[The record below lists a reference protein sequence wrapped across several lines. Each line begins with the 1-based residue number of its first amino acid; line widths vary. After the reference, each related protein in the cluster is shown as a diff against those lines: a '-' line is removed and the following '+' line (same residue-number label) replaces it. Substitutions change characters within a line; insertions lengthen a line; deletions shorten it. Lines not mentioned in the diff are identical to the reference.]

1 MTFSRLTALF
11 TFWLTLLASLSA
23 QAGFFDRKN
32 DFLPAEQAFAFS
44 AQVSAQQAQLHWQI
58 APEYYLYEK
67 SIRVTAGGAPIGELA
82 LPKSEPHH
90 DDFFGEVGI
99 YRDEL
104 NINVPLSQA
113 AGQRELTVEYQGC
126 TANFCYPP
134 QTQVVMLTQAGGE
147 QSAVASTPSR
157 AQGSDAAHASTEMQ
171 SAVDAPAASELNVWW
186 FFVLGLGLAFTPC
199 VLPML
204 PLLSSIVIGQQQRPN
219 TTRALL
225 LSISYVQG
233 MALTY
238 TALGLL
244 VVSIGL
250 PFQQALQSPYVL
262 IGFAVLFVI
271 LALAMFGLFELQL
284 PNSWQNKLMQLSQ
297 KQQGGA
303 YGSVFVMG
311 MIAGLVASPCISA
324 PLSGALLYV
333 AQSGDFVL
341 GGLALYLLALGMG
354 VPLVLVTLF
363 GNAIL
368 PKGGAWQTKVKTA
381 FGFVMLAVPVFLLS
395 RLVDERWAWCL
406 WSALA
411 VSFLMWLIL
420 SLPTRRVWLWLKLPL
435 FALMIMAGYPLAQL
449 AWQGQS
455 AVHTQ
460 AQPHFTMIESADDLT
475 RVLKA
480 NPGKVVMLDLYADW
494 CVACKE
500 FDKYTFPD
508 AAVRAQFDNMVLLR
522 ADLTTSSA
530 ANRTL
535 MDKFQVLGL
544 PTILFFSTQGQ
555 ELSAARVSG
564 FMPPAAFAEHL
575 SQLHTQ

>member
-1 MTFSRLTALF
+1 MTFSRLTALL
-11 TFWLTLLASLSA
+11 TFLLMFVTTSLA
-23 QAGFFDRKN
+23 NAGLFDRKN

-44 AQVSAQQAQLHWQI
+44 AQVDGNQVQLNWQI
-58 APEYYLYEK
+58 APEYYLYQK
-67 SIRVTAGGAPIGELA
+67 SIHITGQNAHVAPFNLPESEL
-82 LPKSEPHH
+82 HH

-104 NINVPLSQA
+104 SVNVPVSQVQEK
-113 AGQRELTVEYQGC
+113 GQLEVEYQGC

-134 QTQVVMLTQAGGE
+134 QTQTVMLNASVQ
-147 QSAVASTPSR
+147 QSAVAMPE
-157 AQGSDAAHASTEMQ
+157 AQPNMQ
-171 SAVDAPAASELNVWW
+171 SAVTTATENESELNVWW

-219 TTRALL
+219 SLRALM
-225 LSISYVQG
+225 LSVSYVQG

-262 IGFAVLFVI
+262 IGFTVLFVI

-333 AQSGDFVL
+333 AQSGDFVT

-368 PKGGAWQTKVKTA
+368 PKGGEWQAKVKTA

-395 RLVDERWAWCL
+395 RLLSDAWGWRL
-406 WSALA
+406 WSVLA
-411 VSFLMWLIL
+411 VSFLIWLIV
-420 SLPTRRVWLWLKLPL
+420 SLPMRRVWLWLKVPL
-435 FALMIMAGYPLAQL
+435 FGLLIIAGYPLAQL
-449 AWQGQS
+449 AWQAQS
-455 AVHTQ
+455 AVHVPNK
-460 AQPHFTMIESADDLT
+460 PHFMMIESVDDLA
-475 RVLKA
+475 RVMREHPNKI
-480 NPGKVVMLDLYADW
+480 VMLDLYADW

-508 AAVRAQFDNMVLLR
+508 AAVRAQFDNMLLLR
-522 ADLTTSSA
+522 ADLTKTNA
-530 ANRTL
+530 KNRTL
-535 MDKFQVLGL
+535 MEKFQVLGL
-544 PTILFFSTQGQ
+544 PTILFFSPQGQ
-555 ELSAARVSG
+555 ELTAARVSG
-564 FMPPAAFAEHL
+564 FMPPEQFAEHL
-575 SQLHTQ
+575 SQLKAQ